1 VLVERFG
8 DDAVASTEHCFG
20 RRQSY
25 RGLPPAQDFLRRF
38 ELREGAAILILAIST
53 AGDRLQFVIARSEAT
68 KQSWQFKG
76 LPFGIAA
83 SLRSSQ

>member
-1 VLVERFG
+1 
-8 DDAVASTEHCFG
+8 
-20 RRQSY
+20 
-25 RGLPPAQDFLRRF
+25 
-38 ELREGAAILILAIST
+38 LREGAAILILAIST